1 MQHFLVIG
9 LGTLGWQT
17 ATGLHSA
24 GAGVLAL
31 DRRLEVVN
39 EIQDRVAQAVCVDAT
54 DVEAMRAVGA
64 YDLRNAVISL
74 PHHFDAAVLI
84 TYSLNKEGFKR
95 IYVRVETE
103 HQAEAIR
110 AVGATNVVF
119 PERDTAHIL
128 VRSLMYPSLADEIQL
143 GEDFAF
149 LEVAC
154 PPEFDGKS
162 LAELNLRRK
171 HHITLIATKAM
182 ATTER
187 AERVHM
193 SPSPDEPLKGS
204 EHLLI
209 LGNHKSLA
217 QFKRYVHD
225 QLDADRERQ
234 EQLQQQQALAQAKAK
249 AGGADKD

>member
-17 ATGLHSA
+17 AIGLHSA
-24 GAGVLAL
+24 GAGVLAVDRKL
-31 DRRLEVVN
+31 DVIN
-39 EIQDRVAQAVCVDAT
+39 EIQDRVAKAVCLDAA
-54 DVEAMRAVGA
+54 DVEAMHAAGA

-84 TYSLNKEGFKR
+84 TYALRKEGYRR

-119 PERDTAHIL
+119 PERDTAHVL

-149 LEVAC
+149 LEVPC

-162 LAELNLRRK
+162 LAELNLRRRY
-171 HHITLIATKAM
+171 HINLIGTKTPATA
-182 ATTER
+182 ER
-187 AERVHM
+187 AERVRM
-193 SPSPDEPLKGS
+193 SPSPDDPLKDSDNLLVLGS
-204 EHLLI
+204 
-209 LGNHKSLA
+209 HKYLA
-217 QFKRYVHD
+217 QFKRFVAE
-225 QLDADRERQ
+225 QLEAERERREQ
-234 EQLQQQQALAQAKAK
+234 ELAELKAN
-249 AGGADKD
+249 ADKAE

>member
-17 ATGLHSA
+17 AIGLHSA
-24 GAGVLAL
+24 GAGVVAI
-31 DRRLEVVN
+31 DRRLEIIN
-39 EIQDRVAQAVCVDAT
+39 EIQDRVAKAACLDAT

-84 TYSLNKEGFKR
+84 TYSLRKEDFKR

-119 PERDTAHIL
+119 PERDTAHVL

-149 LEVAC
+149 LEIDC
-154 PPEFDGKS
+154 PPSFDGKS

-171 HHITLIATKAM
+171 HHITLIATKTLAS
-182 ATTER
+182 AER

-193 SPSPDEPLKGS
+193 SPSPDEPLRLS
-204 EHLLI
+204 EHLLV
-209 LGNHKSLA
+209 LGSHKNLA
-217 QFKRYVHD
+217 QFKRFVHD
-225 QLDADRERQ
+225 QIEAERERTAH
-234 EQLQQQQALAQAKAK
+234 E
-249 AGGADKD
+249 

>member
-1 MQHFLVIG
+1 MQHFIVIG

-24 GAGVLAL
+24 GAGVLAI
-31 DRRLEVVN
+31 DRRLEVIN
-39 EIQDRVAQAVCVDAT
+39 DIQDRVAQAACLDAT

-64 YDLRNAVISL
+64 YDLRNAVVSL

-84 TYSLNKEGFKR
+84 TYSLRKEGYKR

-103 HQAEAIR
+103 HQAEAII

-171 HHITLIATKAM
+171 HHITLIATKAL
-182 ATTER
+182 ATAER

-193 SPSPDEPLKGS
+193 SPSPDEPLKSS
-204 EHLLI
+204 ERLLV
-209 LGNHKSLA
+209 LGNHKYLA
-217 QFKRYVHD
+217 QFKRYVI
-225 QLDADRERQ
+225 
-234 EQLQQQQALAQAKAK
+234 EQLEAERGRQHQAKPE
-249 AGGADKD
+249 